1 MDDVLDGKDYSTVL
15 DAHMDRVLGP
25 SFRARSRESAIG
37 LLGLYFLETC
47 RDLMRRWDEAF
58 DRYMSATD
66 LRSPPRI
73 TEPKPWLAWHLRGKL
88 CDLRQLTLKEV
99 FSIFDARVVD
109 AAREA
114 RRRVDV
120 DFSRGIS
127 RTTRVALR
135 RAAENFFFSRA
146 TAMSVA
152 C

>member
-1 MDDVLDGKDYSTVL
+1 MSSCG
-15 DAHMDRVLGP
+15 AGM
-25 SFRARSRESAIG
+25 
-37 LLGLYFLETC
+37 
-47 RDLMRRWDEAF
+47 AF

-99 FSIFDARVVD
+99 FCVFDARVVD

-135 RAAENFFFSRA
+135 RAAENFFFLKGDSDVRRLL
-146 TAMSVA
+146 TEVKRDERVLRWPSFSVGLRRPSTQ
-152 C
+152 